1 MIVLEHEEDAMR
13 RSLLITTLIPA
24 AALAHHGWSTYDPD
38 KPVSVTGKLSDVS
51 WKNPHAGAKIA
62 YQRRTWDVVLAPV
75 ARMEARG
82 LTPAML
88 KSGKPVTL
96 EGQVRK
102 DGTPEMKIDRLTLDG
117 RAYELR

>member
-1 MIVLEHEEDAMR
+1 MR
-13 RSLLITTLIPA
+13 RSLLVATLIPA

-38 KPVSVTGKLSDVS
+38 KPVSVTSKLSEVS
-51 WKNPHAGAKIA
+51 WSNPHATAKVA

-75 ARMEARG
+75 ARMETRG

-117 RAYELR
+117 RTYELR